1 MALEALAKLPRAQKR
16 TFVPDK
22 IDLGNWAQ
30 IEPLFKK
37 LVDAAPA
44 IKTTAAL
51 EKWVLDGGELGA
63 ALDEEVAKR
72 YIDMTCHT
80 EDKAVE
86 AAYLLFIESIEPKCK
101 PYWHRIKELFVAN
114 PLHKKLP
121 KNRWM
126 VFARGVEMEI
136 KLYREENIPLQVE
149 DAKLSQR
156 YQKVVG
162 SMMVK
167 VQGKEQTLQQAG
179 RYLEGTDRAVR
190 QEAWAAIAA
199 RRAKDRDQFEAIF
212 DAMVKLRTRIAKTA
226 GFKNYRDFA
235 FKAKHRFDYEPADC
249 VAYHKAIADHVVPL
263 ARALQKR
270 RKLLLGV
277 DKLRP
282 WDNAVDMKSREP
294 LKPFTEVKAMVD
306 KCYKIFKKIDPSL
319 AKDFDIL
326 RKKNLLDLES
336 RKGKA
341 PGGYQYSLEEARLPF
356 IFMNAVG
363 LHRDVETMLHEAGHA
378 FHSLAARGEP
388 LLYYRSAPLEFC
400 EVASMSMEL
409 LAGPHLTEFY
419 APAEA
424 ERARRTH
431 LEGIIGLMPWIATID
446 AFQHW
451 IYTHPDHTRVE
462 RKAEW
467 LKLQKRFGGIE
478 DWTGFED
485 ARAYMWHRQGHLF
498 GSPFYYIE
506 YGIAQLGA
514 LQMWLNSKKDVAGAV
529 ANYRSAL
536 SLGGSRPLPELF
548 KAAKIKFDFSSKTIE
563 PLAKAITKELAGLE
577 NA

>member
-114 PLHKKLP
+114 PLHQKLP

-199 RRAKDRDQFEAIF
+199 RRAKDRDQFETIF
-212 DAMVKLRTRIAKTA
+212 DEMVKLRTRIAKTA

-249 VAYHKAIADHVVPL
+249 VAYHKAVADHVVPL

-451 IYTHPDHTRVE
+451 IYTHPDHTRDE

-514 LQMWLNSKKDVAGAV
+514 LQMWLNSKKNVAGAV

-536 SLGGSRPLPELF
+536 ALGGSRPLPELF

>member
-114 PLHKKLP
+114 PLHQKLP

-199 RRAKDRDQFEAIF
+199 RRAKDRDQFETIF
-212 DAMVKLRTRIAKTA
+212 DEMVKLRTRIAKTA

-249 VAYHKAIADHVVPL
+249 VAYHKAVADHVVPL

-336 RKGKA
+336 RRGKA

-451 IYTHPDHTRVE
+451 IYTHPDHTRDE

-514 LQMWLNSKKDVAGAV
+514 LQMWLNSKKNVAGAV

-536 SLGGSRPLPELF
+536 ALGGSRPLPELF

>member
-114 PLHKKLP
+114 PLHQKLP

-136 KLYREENIPLQVE
+136 ELYREENIPLQVE

-199 RRAKDRDQFEAIF
+199 RRAKDRDQFETIF
-212 DAMVKLRTRIAKTA
+212 DEMVKLRTRIAKTA

-249 VAYHKAIADHVVPL
+249 VAYHKAVADHVVPL

-451 IYTHPDHTRVE
+451 IYTHPDHTRDE

-514 LQMWLNSKKDVAGAV
+514 LQMWLNSKKNVAGAV

-536 SLGGSRPLPELF
+536 ALGGSRPLPELF

-577 NA
+577 NT

>member
-1 MALEALAKLPRAQKR
+1 MAIEALAKLPRAQKR
-16 TFVPDK
+16 TFVPNK
-22 IDLGNWAQ
+22 IDLGDWAQ
-30 IEPLFKK
+30 IEPLFKR
-37 LVDAAPA
+37 LVAAAPA
-44 IKTTAAL
+44 IKTVADL
-51 EKWVLDGGELGA
+51 EKWVLDGAELGA
-63 ALDEEVAKR
+63 ALDEESAKR

-80 EDKAVE
+80 EDKDVE
-86 AAYLLFIESIEPKCK
+86 KAYLHFVENIDPKGK
-101 PYWHRIKELFVAN
+101 PYWHQIKELFVAS

-121 KNRWM
+121 AKRWL
-126 VFARGVEMEI
+126 VFTRGVEMEI
-136 KLYREENIPLQVE
+136 ALYREENIPLQVE

-156 YQKVVG
+156 YQKIVG
-162 SMMVK
+162 SMMVT

-179 RYLEGTDRAVR
+179 RYLEGTDRTVR
-190 QEAWAAIAA
+190 QEAWEAIAA
-199 RRAKDRDQFEAIF
+199 RRAKDRDELETIF
-212 DAMVKLRTRIAKTA
+212 DEMVKLRTRIAKNA

-235 FKAKHRFDYEPADC
+235 FKAKHRFDYQPEDC
-249 VAYHKAIADHVVPL
+249 VAYHKAVAQHMVPL
-263 ARALQKR
+263 SRALQKR
-270 RKLLLGV
+270 RKQLLGV
-277 DKLRP
+277 DALRP
-282 WDNAVDMKSREP
+282 WDAAVDVKSREP

-326 RKKNLLDLES
+326 RRKNLLDLES

-341 PGGYQYSLEEARLPF
+341 PGGYQCSLEESRLPF

-378 FHSLAARGEP
+378 FHALAARGEP

-409 LAGPHLTEFY
+409 LAAPHLTEFY
-419 APAEA
+419 DQPEA
-424 ERARRTH
+424 DRARRTH
-431 LEGIIGLMPWIATID
+431 LESIISLMPWIATID

-451 IYTHPDHTRVE
+451 IYTHPNHTRDE
-462 RKAEW
+462 RKAQW
-467 LKLQKRFGGIE
+467 LTLQKRFGGIE
-478 DWTGFED
+478 DWKGYED
-485 ARAYMWHRQGHLF
+485 ARAYMWHRQGHLY

-514 LQMWLNSKKDVAGAV
+514 LQMWLNSKKNVASAV

-536 SLGGSRPLPELF
+536 ALGGSRPLPELF
-548 KAAKIKFDFSSKTIE
+548 KAAKIKFDFSSATIE